1 MLHLSPE
8 GRGRPRSGRVWG
20 MERFR
25 QRARKLRAS
34 QTSAEARL
42 WQALRGRRLA
52 AWKFRR
58 QHPIDRYV
66 VDFVSIDGKP
76 IVEVDGVTHGTESEL
91 VHDAERTRML
101 EAFGFHVVRVS
112 NTDVYENLGG
122 VLEMI
127 DQTLRPM

>member
-1 MLHLSPE
+1 
-8 GRGRPRSGRVWG
+8 

-42 WQALRGRRLA
+42 WRALRGRRLA

-58 QHPIDRYV
+58 QHPMDRYV
-66 VDFVSIDGKP
+66 VDFVTIEGKL
-76 IVEVDGVTHGTESEL
+76 IVEVDGVTHSTEREL
-91 VHDAERTRML
+91 GRDAERTRVL
-101 EAFGFHVVRVS
+101 EAFGYHVVRIS
-112 NTDVYENLGG
+112 NTDVYKNLDG

-127 DQTLRPM
+127 GQTLRPT